1 MEVIFI
7 KDLKNQGK
15 KGQIKNVKDGYAQNF
30 LIKNGYAV
38 AKTKEN
44 LSKLEHANAKK
55 AEEDK
60 NNKKIAEEQKEQL
73 EKLVLVF
80 KVKTG
85 EADKVFGS
93 ISPKQIKDELQAQGF
108 KIEKNQI
115 DNSKQISSLGF
126 HNVEI
131 ALYPGVTATIKVHLV
146 KWGKIYG

>member
-44 LSKLEHANAKK
+44 LSKLEHENAKK
-55 AEEDK
+55 AEEYK
-60 NNKKIAEEQKEQL
+60 NNKQVAEELKQKL
-73 EKLVLVF
+73 EKVVLEF

-85 EADKVFGS
+85 EGDKVFGS
-93 ISPKQIKDELQAQGF
+93 ISQKQIKDELQARGF

-126 HNVEI
+126 HNVDI
-131 ALYPGVTATIKVHLV
+131 TLYAGITATIKVHLV
-146 KWGKIYG
+146 K

>member
-1 MEVIFI
+1 MCSSDLIFI

-38 AKTKEN
+38 VKTKEN
-44 LSKLEHANAKK
+44 LSKLEHEKAKK

-60 NNKKIAEEQKEQL
+60 SNKQQAEELKQKL
-73 EKLVLVF
+73 EKVVLEF

-85 EADKVFGS
+85 EGDKVFGS
-93 ISPKQIKDELQAQGF
+93 ISQKQIKDELQAQGF

-126 HNVEI
+126 HNVDI
-131 ALYPGVTATIKVHLV
+131 TLYAGITGTIKVHLV
-146 KWGKIYG
+146 K

>member
-44 LSKLEHANAKK
+44 LSKLEHENAKK

-60 NNKKIAEEQKEQL
+60 NNKQVAEELKQKL
-73 EKLVLVF
+73 EKVVLEF

-85 EADKVFGS
+85 EGDKVFGS
-93 ISPKQIKDELQAQGF
+93 ISQKQIKDELQAQGF

-126 HNVEI
+126 HNVDI
-131 ALYPGVTATIKVHLV
+131 TLYAGITATIKVHLV

>member
-73 EKLVLVF
+73 EKLVLEF

-93 ISPKQIKDELQAQGF
+93 ISPKQIKDELQLQGF

>member
-73 EKLVLVF
+73 EKLVLEF

-93 ISPKQIKDELQAQGF
+93 ISIKQIKEGLLKEGY
-108 KIEKNQI
+108 KIEKSQI
-115 DNSKQISSLGF
+115 EINNTIASLGF
-126 HNVEI
+126 HKVNI
-131 ALYPGVTATIKVHLV
+131 NLYPNVVATIKVHV
-146 KWGKIYG
+146 IK

>member
-73 EKLVLVF
+73 EKLVLEF